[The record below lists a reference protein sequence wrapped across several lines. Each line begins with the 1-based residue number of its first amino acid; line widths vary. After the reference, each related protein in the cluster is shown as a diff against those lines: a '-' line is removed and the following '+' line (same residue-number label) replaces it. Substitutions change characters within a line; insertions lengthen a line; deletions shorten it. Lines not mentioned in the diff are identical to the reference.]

1 MAPNAKRVFYVK
13 YLSGPVFGEILAR
26 RPDIQLDKLENETPD
41 AEAEP
46 ILSQAHAYQIGASRQ
61 VIGKHLQVTD
71 ALLARTPNLVAVSSN
86 GAGYDTI
93 DVDACTRQGIIVV
106 NQSGGNKEAVAE
118 HALAMLLTLSKR
130 IIEVDRRMRRAPDI
144 PRNAFIG
151 TELLD
156 KTIGIIGIGNV
167 GGRLAELCKGLF
179 RMRVLAYDPY
189 LSAAQIAAKGAEK
202 VETLDEMLRQ
212 ADYVSVNSPYTKETH
227 NLMGA
232 REFALMQPHAYFVT
246 TARGGIHDEDA
257 LADALEAK
265 KIAGAG
271 LDVWEDEPPPH
282 DHRLMAFDNVLV
294 SPHTAGATHEF
305 ARQHGAVRGG
315 TADRD
320 PGRQASAAID
330 QPRGVACLLRSVRT
344 DHGRAA
350 ARIAMRLPLPF
361 GERAGVRGCP
371 DTRMVADPSPQPS
384 PPRGEGA
391 WLSLSVAPCG
401 RAGDAA
407 EHRA

>member
-13 YLSGPVFGEILAR
+13 YLSGPIFAEILAK

-41 AEAEP
+41 TEAEP
-46 ILSQAHAYQIGASRQ
+46 VLSQAHAYQIGASRQ

-71 ALLARTPNLVAVSSN
+71 ALLAKTPNLVAVSSN

-93 DVDACTRQGIIVV
+93 DVDACSRQGIIVV

-130 IIEVDRRMRRAPDI
+130 
-144 PRNAFIG
+144 
-151 TELLD
+151 
-156 KTIGIIGIGNV
+156 IGNV

-202 VETLDEMLRQ
+202 VEKLDDMLRQ
-212 ADYVSVNSPYTKETH
+212 ADYVSVNAPYTRETR
-227 NLMGA
+227 NMMGA
-232 REFALMQPHAYFVT
+232 REFGLMQQHAYFVT

-257 LADALEAK
+257 LADALAAK
-265 KIAGAG
+265 QIAGAG

-294 SPHTAGATHEF
+294 SPHTAGATHESRDNMARF
-305 ARQHGAVRGG
+305 AAEQL
-315 TADRD
+315 
-320 PGRQASAAID
+320 ID
-330 QPRGVACLLRSVRT
+330 ILDGKR
-344 DHGRAA
+344 
-350 ARIAMRLPLPF
+350 
-361 GERAGVRGCP
+361 
-371 DTRMVADPSPQPS
+371 
-384 PPRGEGA
+384 PPRLINPDVWPAYCERFERILGMK
-391 WLSLSVAPCG
+391 P
-401 RAGDAA
+401 AG
-407 EHRA
+407 

>member
-13 YLSGPVFGEILAR
+13 YLSGPIFAQILAK

-46 ILSQAHAYQIGASRQ
+46 VLSQAHAYQIGASRQ

-71 ALLARTPNLVAVSSN
+71 ALLAKTPNLVAVSSN

-118 HALAMLLTLSKR
+118 HALAMLSKR

-144 PRNAFIG
+144 PRNDYIG

-189 LSAAQIAAKGAEK
+189 LSAAQIADKGAEK
-202 VETLDEMLRQ
+202 VDKLDDMLRQ
-212 ADYVSVNSPYTKETH
+212 ADYVSVNAPYTKETKG
-227 NLMGA
+227 LMGA
-232 REFALMQPHAYFVT
+232 REFALMQKHAYFVT

-257 LADALEAK
+257 LAGALTARRL
-265 KIAGAG
+265 AGAG

-282 DHRLMAFDNVLV
+282 V
-294 SPHTAGATHEF
+294 
-305 ARQHGAVRGG
+305 
-315 TADRD
+315 
-320 PGRQASAAID
+320 
-330 QPRGVACLLRSVRT
+330 
-344 DHGRAA
+344 
-350 ARIAMRLPLPF
+350 
-361 GERAGVRGCP
+361 
-371 DTRMVADPSPQPS
+371 
-384 PPRGEGA
+384 
-391 WLSLSVAPCG
+391 
-401 RAGDAA
+401 
-407 EHRA
+407 

>member
-1 MAPNAKRVFYVK
+1 M
-13 YLSGPVFGEILAR
+13 
-26 RPDIQLDKLENETPD
+26 
-41 AEAEP
+41 
-46 ILSQAHAYQIGASRQ
+46 
-61 VIGKHLQVTD
+61 IGKHLQVTD
-71 ALLARTPNLVAVSSN
+71 ALLAKTPNLVAVSSN

-202 VETLDEMLRQ
+202 VEKLDDMLRQ
-212 ADYVSVNSPYTKETH
+212 ADYVSVNAPYTKETK
-227 NLMGA
+227 NMMGA
-232 REFALMQPHAYFVT
+232 REFALMQKHAYFVT

-257 LADALEAK
+257 LAEALAAK
-265 KIAGAG
+265 QIAGAG

-294 SPHTAGATHEF
+294 SPHTAGATDEV

-315 TADRD
+315 AADRH
-320 PGRQASAAID
+320 PGRQASAAAD
-330 QPRGVACLLRSVRT
+330 QSGGVAGVLRAVRT
-344 DHGRAA
+344 DHGGAA
-350 ARIAMRLPLPF
+350 AGMMREALPLPLR
-361 GERAGVRGCP
+361 ERVGVRGSLR
-371 DTRMVADPSPQPS
+371 TVAGCVRPSPQPS
-384 PPRGEGA
+384 PAGERVHSIGYPSRTAPRSRRRSA
-391 WLSLSVAPCG
+391 RTPSPTSVPRRPDSSG
-401 RAGDAA
+401 RTRRPPARRRRTG
-407 EHRA
+407 RG